1 MAMCYQS
8 TGWDFGGLVIAVIAK
23 WDQTMITARREREQE
38 MTYLKRELFSGLDKI
53 LTNICV
59 ACYEWFSLQTEI
71 LILKS

>member
-38 MTYLKRELFSGLDKI
+38 MKYLKRELFSGLDKI
-53 LTNICV
+53 LTNIFV
-59 ACYEWFSLQTEI
+59 ACYKWFSLQTEI

>member
-1 MAMCYQS
+1 MGS
-8 TGWDFGGLVIAVIAK
+8 GPLVAVVVVVAVGIVGC
-23 WDQTMITARREREQE
+23 WGYFLLGNSE
-38 MTYLKRELFSGLDKI
+38 MKYLKRELFSGLDKI